1 MLSAWS
7 CQNAKLNAGEGK
19 KKKKEQ
25 IFRDDPQLK
34 KSYRTQLPLGRMTDL
49 QSLAAKSLAHFDKW
63 RW

>member
-1 MLSAWS
+1 MPGLAKMPNLML
-7 CQNAKLNAGEGK
+7 ER

-34 KSYRTQLPLGRMTDL
+34 RSYRTQFPLGRKTDL

-63 RW
+63 RY

>member
-7 CQNAKLNAGEGK
+7 CQNAKLNAGEE
-19 KKKKEQ
+19 KKKEQ

-34 KSYRTQLPLGRMTDL
+34 RNYRTQFPLGRKTDL

-63 RW
+63 RY